1 MEPRISCDC
10 NKCKGAC
17 TVKPGWMLPG
27 EAEKI
32 AEHLGITLQ
41 ELFDDFLLVDYYLS
55 YQKGH
60 KYLLSPALKGKKP
73 GDMTPSNPM
82 GVCIFFDEETEHCQ
96 IHEVAP
102 YECQMYIHGQAK
114 ELTEA
119 RHQWI
124 AQQWNHE
131 VEYKQLVDL
140 LGREPSV
147 PEMDQETFIELLL
160 HHIRSK

>member
-1 MEPRISCDC
+1 MYTLALIRRRKVNWLHVSSTLTLPTLIINYMEPRISCDC

-102 YECQMYIHGQAK
+102 YECQM
-114 ELTEA
+114 
-119 RHQWI
+119 
-124 AQQWNHE
+124 
-131 VEYKQLVDL
+131 
-140 LGREPSV
+140 
-147 PEMDQETFIELLL
+147 
-160 HHIRSK
+160 